1 MTHAITR
8 RWLPLMVIAVIAV
21 IAVGCGQDVV
31 ATKPTRVTGDAS
43 VATTQEQSGATVQ
56 QPSAT
61 SAAGANE
68 GTSTTVST
76 PKQWS
81 QPPAMQ
87 LEAGKDYGAT
97 LHTSMGDIV
106 VDLDEQGAPKTVNN
120 FVFLAEQG
128 FYTNVPFHRVIKDF
142 MIQTGD
148 PTGTGAGGPGYK
160 FADEPITK
168 NYTKGTLAMAN
179 AGPNTNGSQFF
190 ICQVDNTNK
199 LQKNYTIFGN
209 VVSGQDVVDAIANA
223 PVNASRQGEMSS
235 PVDPITLLSVDIT
248 TK

>member
-1 MTHAITR
+1 MTLAITR

-21 IAVGCGQDVV
+21 IAVGCGQDVI
-31 ATKPTRVTGDAS
+31 TTGS
-43 VATTQEQSGATVQ
+43 ATVAGVESSVTTPAQ
-56 QPSAT
+56 TGAAPQSTAT
-61 SAAGANE
+61 VGAGSANE

-128 FYTNVPFHRVIKDF
+128 FYTNVPFHRVIKGF

-168 NYTKGTLAMAN
+168 NYTAGTLAMAN

-199 LQKNYTIFGN
+199 LAKNYTIFGN

-223 PVNASRQGEMSS
+223 PVKASRQGEMSS
-235 PVDPITLLSVDIT
+235 PVDPITLLSVDIS

>member
-21 IAVGCGQDVV
+21 IAVGCGQDDV
-31 ATKPTRVTGDAS
+31 ATSSAT
-43 VATTQEQSGATVQ
+43 VAGVESSAATPAQSGAAS
-56 QPSAT
+56 QPTAAT
-61 SAAGANE
+61 GAAGANE
-68 GTSTTVST
+68 GTSTTVSK

-81 QPPAMQ
+81 EPPAMQ

-223 PVNASRQGEMSS
+223 PVKASRQGEMSS